1 MRKEE
6 KFKIAEEI
14 REIIENNKGIFL
26 VAFNNIS
33 VSEISDLRKRVKS
46 FENSGFRVVK
56 NTLVKKAVGD
66 DYPEFPV
73 EVLNGSTAMAYS
85 SERFIEV
92 AKVLFEYKKETN
104 KINVKAGL
112 VEGKKLS
119 SEEAEALSK
128 IPSREVLMAQFAG
141 LMAVPLRRFLMTLR
155 APLQN
160 FDNLLHQLKNK
171 KEEK

>member
-1 MRKEE
+1 MRKEQ

-14 REIIENNKGIFL
+14 REIVEKNKGIFL
-26 VAFNNIS
+26 VEFNNIS
-33 VSEISDLRKRVKS
+33 VSEISDLRKRIKAH
-46 FENSGFRVVK
+46 ENSGFRVVK
-56 NTLVKKAVGD
+56 NTLVKKAIGD
-66 DYPEFPV
+66 DFPEFPV
-73 EVLNGSTAMAYS
+73 EVLNGPTAMAYS
-85 SERFIEV
+85 NEKFIEV
-92 AKVLFEYKKETN
+92 AKVLFEYKKETD

-112 VEGKKLS
+112 VEGKKLT

-128 IPSREVLMAQFAG
+128 IPPREVLMAQFAG
-141 LMAVPLRRFLMTLR
+141 LMVAPLRKFLMNLR

>member
-14 REIIENNKGIFL
+14 REIVDNNKGIFL
-26 VAFNNIS
+26 VEFNNIS
-33 VSEISDLRKRVKS
+33 VSEISDLRKRIKS

-56 NTLVKKAVGD
+56 NTLVKKAIGD

-73 EVLNGSTAMAYS
+73 EVLNGPTAMAYS

-92 AKVLFEYKKETN
+92 AKVLFEYKKETD

-119 SEEAEALSK
+119 PEEAEALSK

-141 LMAVPLRRFLMTLR
+141 LMVAPLRKFLMTLR